1 MDPTVCFFFP
11 VDFVKARRSVR
22 FQKSLFFA
30 GLTTQRWVEIKRW
43 RVQVSR
49 DSHTPNMVGDGI
61 FVFGFAKFFWDLDV
75 NIQV

>member
-30 GLTTQRWVEIKRW
+30 GLTTQRWVGRW
-43 RVQVSR
+43 RVSR